1 MGMKK
6 ALCIV
11 MALAAALLMAF
22 PYALAEEATKV
33 EIEQC
38 VITMPEI
45 EVYLQPHSDGAEYV
59 DDFESSS
66 VTAALGSRTLRVE
79 SLARYDGATAYYFLV
94 DVSKSLPA
102 GVFKAFKSALL
113 DFIGTLRADDTFTL
127 ITIGNEA
134 LTALNGT
141 ESREE
146 AVEVV
151 NSLERK
157 DNRTMFYD
165 AVILAAKLAKNSPNG
180 SPAHKAAF
188 IITDGQEDA
197 GSLTGG
203 TTASEMKQSL
213 EKAGLPLFALGVG
226 SNRNYLNAL
235 GEFAR
240 GTGGDY
246 AAVKKE
252 NCAEVLNELTQRTRS
267 CYLLKLR
274 AENNIIGESKQQL
287 ILKFD
292 YNGKT
297 FSVSKDVEVSDWIP
311 DNTPPE
317 ITDMHI
323 SGSNE
328 ITVAFSEPVV
338 GADVLSN
345 YSVAFSGAGR
355 RKTLAVTAVSY
366 DDTLCT
372 AKLTM
377 AESLR
382 SGNYDIEISNVTDKS
397 MESNALLNAAM
408 NDYPLEGNASGTSDG
423 NSSGGV
429 TVDNAEKESFPV
441 WAIVVCAV
449 LAIAIIAFIVIA
461 VTQKKDQ
468 PTADEENAA
477 VLENELSK
485 TEPYGAD
492 VEQRQRVHVPAANGV
507 RCMIT
512 SIDAMGTQRTIEANI
527 MGQYVVGRAVGAC
540 DLSVEDRQLSRRHFM
555 VTCEDGYLYIEDLGS
570 MNGTQIN
577 GIPLIGRRV
586 ITGFDVI
593 TAGNSKF
600 SFSVM

>member
-11 MALAAALLMAF
+11 LALVAALSMAF

-38 VITMPEI
+38 IITMPEI
-45 EVYLQPHSDGAEYV
+45 EVYLQPHSDGAEDV
-59 DDFESSS
+59 DNFEFSS

-94 DVSKSLPA
+94 DVSKSMPA

-134 LTALNGT
+134 QTALNGT

-226 SNRNYLNAL
+226 SNRNYLDAL

-252 NCAEVLNELTQRTRS
+252 NCAEVLNGLTQRTRS

-297 FSVSKDVEVSDWIP
+297 LSVSKDVEVSDWIP

-317 ITDMHI
+317 ITGIHI
-323 SGSNE
+323 SGNNE
-328 ITVAFSEPVV
+328 ITVAFSESVV

-345 YSVAFSGAGR
+345 YSVAFSSAGR
-355 RKTLAVTAVSY
+355 RTTLAVTAVSY

-372 AKLTM
+372 AKLTVT
-377 AESLR
+377 ESLR
-382 SGNYDIEISNVTDKS
+382 SGNYDVKISNITDKS
-397 MESNALLNAAM
+397 MESNALINGEM
-408 NDYPLEGNASGTSDG
+408 NDYPLEGNASGTLDG
-423 NSSGGV
+423 NPSGGIA
-429 TVDNAEKESFPV
+429 VDTAEKAPFPAWV
-441 WAIVVCAV
+441 IIVCVV
-449 LAIAIIAFIVIA
+449 LAIAIIAFIIIA
-461 VTQKKDQ
+461 ATQKTKTPATEGQD
-468 PTADEENAA
+468 
-477 VLENELSK
+477 
-485 TEPYGAD
+485 TEPFVELPPRIVPDGSE
-492 VEQRQRVHVPAANGV
+492 VEQIQRIHVPAANGA

-512 SIDAMGTQRTIEANI
+512 SIDAMGTQRKIEANI
-527 MGQYVVGRAVGAC
+527 MGQYVVGRAVGVC

-555 VTCEDGYLYIEDLGS
+555 VTWEDGYLYIEDLGS
-570 MNGTQIN
+570 TNGTQIN
-577 GIPLIGRRV
+577 GIPLIGRRT
-586 ITGFDVI
+586 ITGSDIV

-600 SFSVM
+600 SFLVM